1 MTERPTPP
9 SPTPPRPTT
18 PRARK
23 SPVRLSISTRL
34 TLWYGC
40 TLGVLLTLFAVFCYA
55 SFHRGLHRDFDFHLD
70 HETRALLPHVV
81 VTAAGPSPGNVER
94 LESVAIR
101 TGGVLGTYVRLFDA
115 AGQERYRSP
124 NFADQ
129 SLLPVRL
136 PSSPRASTGSLTWSG
151 LPARSA
157 YTPLLEGGRFVGWM
171 EVTGFEWSLHQELH
185 RLGQTLALGIAL
197 GLVLALGGGVLLAR
211 RALRPVAA
219 LTESAAR
226 IGESALGA
234 RLPSDFGVQDEIS
247 DLAETFNGMLARV
260 EASVERERRFT
271 TNAAH
276 ELLTPV
282 ATLRSEAEV
291 ALRRD
296 RTPEAYRSA
305 LGTVLEV
312 AGEMQAVVDGL
323 LALARTE
330 ATSGDRPAPGV
341 EDVDLGRLV
350 ERHVARCRARA
361 DEHGIAL
368 EVRVETGLVVRAAP
382 AVLGQVVDTLLDNA
396 IKYTPPNGHI
406 GVRLAGDAGHARLV
420 VEDSGI
426 GFSAEVADRLFDRFY
441 RADVAAVQA
450 RRGSGLGLSIARAMA
465 ERSGGTLRAH
475 SAGDGQGS
483 RFVAAFPLVGA

>member
-1 MTERPTPP
+1 MTTRL
-9 SPTPPRPTT
+9 R
-18 PRARK
+18 RG
-23 SPVRLSISTRL
+23 PVRLSISTRL
-34 TLWYGC
+34 TLWYGL
-40 TLGVLLTLFAVFCYA
+40 TLGILLTLFAVFCYA

-70 HETRALLPHVV
+70 HETRALMPHLV
-81 VTAAGPSPGNVER
+81 VTADGPSPGDVEQ

-124 NFADQ
+124 NFEGQRAM
-129 SLLPVRL
+129 PVRL
-136 PSSPRASTGSLTWSG
+136 PPSPRATTRSLTWSDF
-151 LPARSA
+151 PARSA
-157 YTPLLEGGRFVGWM
+157 YTPLLEGGRLVGWM

-197 GLVLALGGGVLLAR
+197 GLVLARGGGVLLSR

-234 RLPSDFGVQDEIS
+234 RLPSDFGVRDEIS

-260 EASVERERRFT
+260 EASVGRERRFT

-276 ELLTPV
+276 ELMTPV

-291 ALRRD
+291 ALRRE
-296 RTPEAYRSA
+296 RAPEAYRAA

-312 AGEMQAVVDGL
+312 ADEMQAVVDGL
-323 LALARTE
+323 LVLARTE
-330 ATSGDRPAPGV
+330 EASGVGADASVDRI
-341 EDVDLGRLV
+341 ELGPLV
-350 ERHVARCRARA
+350 ERHVGRCQARA

-368 EVRVETGLVVRAAP
+368 EVRVETGVFVRAGS
-382 AVLGQVVDTLLDNA
+382 AVLGQVLDNLLDNA
-396 IKYTPPNGHI
+396 IKYTPRPGH
-406 GVRLAGDAGHARLV
+406 VRVELTREEGGACLV

-426 GFSAEVADRLFDRFY
+426 GFSAEAADRLFDRFY
-441 RADVAAVQA
+441 RADVEAVQA
-450 RRGSGLGLSIARAMA
+450 RRGSGLGLSIARAMV
-465 ERSGGTLRAH
+465 ERSGGTLRAR
-475 SAGDGQGS
+475 SAGEGRGS
-483 RFVAAFPLVGA
+483 RFVLTLPLASA